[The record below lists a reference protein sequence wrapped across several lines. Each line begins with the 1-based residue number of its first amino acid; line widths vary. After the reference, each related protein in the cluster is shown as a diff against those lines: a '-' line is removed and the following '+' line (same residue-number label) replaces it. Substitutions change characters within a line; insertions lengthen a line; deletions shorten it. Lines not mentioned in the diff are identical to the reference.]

1 MSTVTIA
8 LTDEL
13 DAALRRTMEVDGAE
27 SKEDYL
33 VQLVEERCAQAELD
47 AILLKRL
54 KGPFTPFEPDWKEKV
69 RQRARELNAQ

>member
-8 LTDEL
+8 LPDEL
-13 DAALRRTMEVDGAE
+13 EAALQRTMQVEGAE

-33 VQLVEERCAQAELD
+33 LQLVAERCAQSELD
-47 AILLKRL
+47 RILQKRL
-54 KGPFTPFEPDWKEKV
+54 KGPFTPFEADWKEKV